1 MHYGREEVVV
11 ADVHMLLVYSLERR
25 KLVDVAE
32 FDDGDEAFDRY
43 MELEREHLGDSS
55 LEIVL
60 VAADSAET
68 IRHTHASY
76 FDDVADGL
84 LDLDGLIDLDG
95 LLT

>member
-1 MHYGREEVVV
+1 M
-11 ADVHMLLVYSLERR
+11 ADVHMLLVYSLEQG
-25 KLVDVAE
+25 KLVDIEE
-32 FDDGDEAFDRY
+32 FDDGEEAFDRY

-60 VAADSAET
+60 VTADSAET

-76 FDDVADGL
+76 FGSDVTDGL

-95 LLT
+95 LLA